1 MVVQDQIDEVSPEQ
15 EEAESQEN
23 IHNIPNFYQPSAQK
37 HQQMADMEDEEGV
50 NMGDED

>member
-23 IHNIPNFYQPSAQK
+23 IHTAPNFYGQAKTNKIVANEEP
-37 HQQMADMEDEEGV
+37 ED
-50 NMGDED
+50 DEA